1 MEKCNSSMQLT
12 RAADYGVRVMIHLA
26 GVAREG
32 RVSLSALAEATGSPD
47 SFLSKVLQV
56 LARAGL
62 ISSHRGQAGGFE
74 ISRMG
79 RQASMREV
87 IEAIDGPMCLNVCL
101 SSGKSCAR
109 KMWCP
114 AHPVWAKAQQ
124 AVLEILESALIAD
137 LANEVKCNMPLVMEQ
152 RLARG
157 RTHPTELVRDVRA
170 SGS

>member
-1 MEKCNSSMQLT
+1 MERNNSSMQLT

-26 GVAREG
+26 GVARDG
-32 RVSLSALAEATGSPD
+32 RVSLAALAEATSAPD
-47 SFLSKVLQV
+47 SFLSKVLQA

-74 ISRMG
+74 ISQLG
-79 RQASMREV
+79 REASMRDV

-109 KMWCP
+109 KSWCP

-124 AVLEILESALIAD
+124 AVLELLQGALISD
-137 LANEVKCNMPLVMEQ
+137 LANEIKTNMPLNVE
-152 RLARG
+152 RRPCPRSDSFLSIREKS
-157 RTHPTELVRDVRA
+157 PTI
-170 SGS
+170 